1 MTLKNNPLSPAKNP
15 DLRQIV
21 YDKLK
26 EAIVEGVIR
35 PGSKLSEIDLADK
48 LAVSR
53 TPVREAIRQ
62 LAQTGLVTLTPRRGA
77 YVTLPTKTDA
87 DDLYELRREL
97 EKMAVRNICLN
108 PPKHKLMHYKEI
120 FSNMTDDTEHSE
132 YLVEDQDFHQFLYQ
146 ECGNNYLQKM
156 LENIM
161 DLINLCRTYS
171 IETSI
176 DLTDFTEG
184 HIKIID
190 SIIAGKCKEAVEEMN
205 DHIGLTKKGLL
216 EFLEAHPEGVING
229 KTE

>member
-1 MTLKNNPLSPAKNP
+1 MLKNDPLSPAKNP

-21 YDKLK
+21 YEKLK

-77 YVTLPTKTDA
+77 YVTLPTHDDA

-97 EKMAVRNICLN
+97 EKMAVRNICKK
-108 PPKHKLMHYKEI
+108 PPRHKLMHYREI
-120 FSNMTDDTEHSE
+120 FNEMSDNTDHSD
-132 YLVEDQDFHQFLYQ
+132 YLVEDQGFHQFLYQ
-146 ECGNNYLQKM
+146 ECGNVYLQKM
-156 LENIM
+156 LQNIM

-171 IETSI
+171 IETEDINLSSF
-176 DLTDFTEG
+176 LEG
-184 HIKIID
+184 HIKVID
-190 SIIAGKCKEAVEEMN
+190 AILEGECDRAEREMDN
-205 DHIGLTKKGLL
+205 HIELTKKGLL
-216 EFLEAHPEGVING
+216 DFLTSHPEGVING
-229 KTE
+229 KR